1 MSNNPSTIHI
11 IVIGGGIS
19 GLSAAH
25 RLIELRDEKKLPLK
39 VTLLEAGDRVGGGI
53 QTLRQDGF
61 LLETGPDN
69 FITTKPWGVA
79 LCRRIGLADRLLQTN
94 ESNRRALLV
103 HRGRLHPIPEGFLM
117 LAPTRFLPLAI
128 SPLFSWR
135 GKLRMAMEL
144 FLPARREDEDESLAS
159 FVTRR
164 LGREAFERAAQP
176 LVSGVYT
183 ADPRN
188 LSLRATMPRFL
199 EMEAQH
205 GSVIRAM
212 WREQRAAAKA
222 RRRRGGET
230 ERRGGDSGARYSMFV
245 TFDEGLQTLTDAL
258 AGRLPEGTLRLNQ
271 GVVKIVSA
279 PGDAEQV
286 GNRSRWRVVLKEGPS
301 LDADGVILAAP
312 TYGAAEMLKEADAAL
327 AARLAG
333 IDYASSVVI
342 NVAYRQGDL
351 SRPLDGFGFVVP
363 AIEDR
368 SIIACSFSSVKY
380 AGRAPEGYALLRC
393 FAGGAIQP
401 HIYEWDDARLTEAVR
416 RELRDLLGIEAA
428 PLFTLI
434 HRHPRSMP
442 QYPVG
447 HLGRVAHIQ
456 ELLARHQGLALAG
469 NAYGGVGIP
478 DCVHSGETAAEGLVA
493 ALATRTQV

>member
-1 MSNNPSTIHI
+1 MTGESLRVV
-11 IVIGGGIS
+11 VIGGGIS

-25 RLIELRDEKKLPLK
+25 RLIELRDEKRLPLE
-39 VTLLEAGDRVGGGI
+39 VTLLEAGGRVGGGI
-53 QTLRQDGF
+53 QTIRRDGF
-61 LLETGPDN
+61 LIETGPDN
-69 FITTKPWGVA
+69 FITTKPWAVA
-79 LCRRIGLADRLLQTN
+79 LCRRIGLADRLIETN

-117 LAPTRFLPLAI
+117 LAPTRFVPLAT

-144 FLPARREDEDESLAS
+144 FLPARRDNEDESLAS

-183 ADPRN
+183 ADPN
-188 LSLRATMPRFL
+188 HLSLRATMPRFL

-212 WREQRAAAKA
+212 WRERRAAAKA
-222 RRRRGGET
+222 RKRRNGET
-230 ERRGGDSGARYSMFV
+230 EKGGGDSGARYSVFV
-245 TFDEGLQTLTDAL
+245 TLNEGLQTLIDAL
-258 AGRLPEGTLRLNQ
+258 AGRLPEGTLRLNR
-271 GVVKIVSA
+271 GVARIAPA
-279 PGDAEQV
+279 PGDAE
-286 GNRSRWRVVLKEGPS
+286 GGRDRSRWRVVLEDGAS
-301 LDADGVILAAP
+301 LDADGVIVAAP
-312 TYGAAEMLKEADAAL
+312 AYRAAEMLEQVDAAL
-327 AARLAG
+327 AGHLAG
-333 IDYASSVVI
+333 IDYASSAVI
-342 NVAYRQGDL
+342 NVAYRQSDL
-351 SRPLDGFGFVVP
+351 RRPLDGFGFVVP
-363 AIEDR
+363 SIENR

-393 FAGGAIQP
+393 FAGGAIQS
-401 HIYEWDDARLTEAVR
+401 HVYGWDDDRLTGAVR
-416 RELRDLLGIEAA
+416 REMKDLLGIEAA

-447 HLGRVAHIQ
+447 HLQRVAQIQ
-456 ELLARHQGLALAG
+456 AQIGRHPGLALAG
-469 NAYGGVGIP
+469 NAYAGVGIP
-478 DCVHSGETAAEGLVA
+478 DCVHSGETAAENLVS
-493 ALATRTQV
+493 ALVEKMNP

>member
-1 MSNNPSTIHI
+1 MMGEPLRVV
-11 IVIGGGIS
+11 VIGGGIS

-25 RLIELRDEKKLPLK
+25 RLIELRGEKRLPLE
-39 VTLLEAGDRVGGGI
+39 VTLLEAGGRVGGGI
-53 QTLRQDGF
+53 QTIRQDGF
-61 LLETGPDN
+61 LLEAGPDN

-79 LCRRIGLADRLLQTN
+79 LCRRIGLAGRLLQTN

-117 LAPTRFLPLAI
+117 LAPTRFMPLVT

-144 FLPARREDEDESLAS
+144 FLPARRDNADESLAS

-183 ADPRN
+183 ADPN
-188 LSLRATMPRFL
+188 HLSLRATMPRFL
-199 EMEAQH
+199 DMEAQH

-222 RRRRGGET
+222 RKRRSGET

-245 TFDEGLQTLTDAL
+245 TFDEGLQTLVDAL
-258 AGRLPEGTLRLNQ
+258 TARLPEGTVRLNR
-271 GVVKIVSA
+271 GVVRIA
-279 PGDAEQV
+279 PASEEDRG
-286 GNRSRWRVVLKEGPS
+286 GPSPRWRIVLEDETS
-301 LDADGVILAAP
+301 LDADGVIVAAP
-312 TYGAAEMLKEADAAL
+312 THRAARMLEGADATL
-327 AARLAG
+327 AAHLAE
-333 IDYASSVVI
+333 IEYASSVVI

-351 SRPLDGFGFVVP
+351 RRPLDGFGFVVP
-363 AIEDR
+363 SIENR
-368 SIIACSFSSVKY
+368 SLIACSFSSVKY

-401 HIYEWDDARLTEAVR
+401 HIYEWDDDRLTEAVR
-416 RELRDLLGIEAA
+416 REMKDLLGIEAA
-428 PLFTLI
+428 PLFTRI

-447 HLGRVAHIQ
+447 HLQRVAQIQ
-456 ELLARHQGLALAG
+456 AQVGLHPGLALAG
-469 NAYGGVGIP
+469 NAYAGVGIP
-478 DCVHSGETAAEGLVA
+478 DCVHSGETAAEGLVNT
-493 ALATRTQV
+493 LVEKTGP

>member
-1 MSNNPSTIHI
+1 MAGEPLHI
-11 IVIGGGIS
+11 AVIGGGIS

-25 RLIELRDEKKLPLK
+25 RLIELRDGQGLPLE

-53 QTLRQDGF
+53 QTIRQDGF
-61 LLETGPDN
+61 LLEAGPDN

-117 LAPTRFLPLAI
+117 LAPTRFMPLAA

-144 FLPARREDEDESLAS
+144 FLPARRDNADESLAS

-183 ADPRN
+183 ADPN
-188 LSLRATMPRFL
+188 HLSLRATMPRFL
-199 EMEAQH
+199 DMETQH

-212 WREQRAAAKA
+212 WREQRAAAKNRK
-222 RRRRGGET
+222 RRSGET
-230 ERRGGDSGARYSMFV
+230 EKRGDSGARYSMFV
-245 TFDEGLQTLTDAL
+245 TFDEGLQVLIDAL
-258 AGRLPEGTLRLNQ
+258 AARLPEGTVRLHQ
-271 GVVKIVSA
+271 GVVRVASV
-279 PGDAEQV
+279 PEG
-286 GNRSRWRVVLKEGPS
+286 GTLWRVALEDGTS
-301 LDADGVILAAP
+301 LDADGVIVAAP
-312 TYGAAEMLKEADAAL
+312 THRAAEMLTGVDAGL
-327 AARLAG
+327 AGHLAG
-333 IDYASSVVI
+333 IEYASSVVV
-342 NVAYRQGDL
+342 NVAYRQGDIP
-351 SRPLDGFGFVVP
+351 RPLDGFGFVVP
-363 AIEDR
+363 AIERR
-368 SIIACSFSSVKY
+368 SLIACSFSSVKY
-380 AGRAPEGYALLRC
+380 AGRAPEGYVLMRC

-401 HIYEWDDARLTEAVR
+401 HIYDWDDDRLTEAVR
-416 RELRDLLGIEAA
+416 REMRDLLGIEAA
-428 PLFTLI
+428 PLFTRI

-447 HLGRVAHIQ
+447 HLERVAEIRA
-456 ELLARHQGLALAG
+456 LVGRHPGLALAG
-469 NAYGGVGIP
+469 NAYAGVGIP
-478 DCVHSGETAAEGLVA
+478 DCVHSGETAAEGLVNT
-493 ALATRTQV
+493 LVEKVNS

>member
-1 MSNNPSTIHI
+1 MSNDPSGIHI
-11 IVIGGGIS
+11 VVIGGGIS

-25 RLIELRDEKKLPLK
+25 HLIELRDEKKLPLK
-39 VTLLEAGDRVGGGI
+39 VTLLEAGGRGGGGI
-53 QTLRQDGF
+53 QTIRQDGF

-69 FITTKPWGVA
+69 FITTKPWGVV
-79 LCRRIGLADRLLQTN
+79 LCRRIGLTDRLLQTN

-117 LAPTRFLPLAI
+117 LAPTRFMPLAT

-144 FLPARREDEDESLAS
+144 FLPARRDNEDESLAS

-183 ADPRN
+183 ADPKN

-222 RRRRGGET
+222 RRRRSGET

-258 AGRLPEGTLRLNQ
+258 AGRLPEGTIRLNR
-271 GVVKIVSA
+271 GVARIAPA
-279 PGDAEQV
+279 PGDAEKV
-286 GNRSRWRVVLKEGPS
+286 GNRSRWRVVLEDGGS

-312 TYGAAEMLKEADAAL
+312 TYGAAEMLKGVDATL
-327 AARLAG
+327 AAHLTG

-363 AIEDR
+363 AIEGR

-401 HIYEWDDARLTEAVR
+401 HIYEWDDRRLTEAVR

-428 PLFTLI
+428 PLFTRI

-447 HLGRVAHIQ
+447 HLGRVAQIQ

-493 ALATRTQV
+493 ALAARTQV